1 VTPLLRDVMRAVAE
15 HHVENFLIVVQMIQD
30 SMSSLSHVVV
40 RSVSQHVEVACLCIR
55 T

>member
-1 VTPLLRDVMRAVAE
+1 VMRAVAE